1 MKKTREVFTEQT
13 EEKEQ
18 AVTGE
23 RDNDIWKDG
32 MGMPAAA
39 AANPEDT
46 NIRFH
51 RFAGYKVHEVSAI
64 ISMDAAVPKAATD
77 GTGFLTGLKTGHVR
91 VKKRF

>member
-1 MKKTREVFTEQT
+1 
-13 EEKEQ
+13 
-18 AVTGE
+18 
-23 RDNDIWKDG
+23 
-32 MGMPAAA
+32 MP

-51 RFAGYKVHEVSAI
+51 RLAGYKVHEVSAI

-77 GTGFLTGLKTGHVR
+77 GTGFLTGLKTRHVR

>member
-1 MKKTREVFTEQT
+1 MNKDNITNNEQT
-13 EEKEQ
+13 DEENEEQ
-18 AVTGE
+18 AVTGV
-23 RDNDIWKDG
+23 RDNDIRKDG
-32 MGMPAAA
+32 MGMP

-51 RFAGYKVHEVSAI
+51 RLAGYKVHEVSAI

-77 GTGFLTGLKTGHVR
+77 GTGFLTGLKTRHVR

>member
-18 AVTGE
+18 AVTGV
-23 RDNDIWKDG
+23 RDNDIRKDG
-32 MGMPAAA
+32 MGMP

-51 RFAGYKVHEVSAI
+51 RLAGYKVHEVSAR

-77 GTGFLTGLKTGHVR
+77 GTGFLTGLKTRHVR
-91 VKKRF
+91 VKKRG